1 MHIYPSCEIQVA
13 KSFHYDI
20 SHNNNDDAT
29 PKHYTISAQRN
40 GKYVFSITL
49 GEDEIS
55 VSLYK
60 TQTFKKHEIKGLPGV
75 SVNIMTSFNGDDTDN
90 RMFILAD
97 PHCIEKLLSDIE
109 THMQNSN

>member
-20 SHNNNDDAT
+20 SHNDHDDAT
-29 PKHYTISAQRN
+29 PRHYTISAQRN

-75 SVNIMTSFNGDDTDN
+75 SVAKTIFRVFEK

-109 THMQNSN
+109 THMQK